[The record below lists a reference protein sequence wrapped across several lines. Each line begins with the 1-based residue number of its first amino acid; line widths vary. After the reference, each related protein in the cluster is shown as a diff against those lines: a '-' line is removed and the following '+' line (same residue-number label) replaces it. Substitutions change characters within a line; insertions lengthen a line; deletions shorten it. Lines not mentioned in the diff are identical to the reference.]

1 MARLFIYR
9 PATQPFY
16 SHCSLR
22 QPPRSCIATNLSMDP
37 GARALQR
44 PKIWHAKMTA
54 SLRMIAA
61 LRPISTKEID
71 RIRDAQPPG
80 LSGCGKARSRTAC
93 RSALISPPQET
104 RVVLRSWRRQILCG
118 LGGKRLARS
127 RARKRILPPQGFLS
141 LALARRRCASVGLR
155 SAPSQSSRS
164 FPYSPP

>member
-9 PATQPFY
+9 PATQPYY

-118 LGGKRLARS
+118 LRQATRS
-127 RARKRILPPQGFLS
+127 IAGPEANTSASRILVLGARAEAVRLRRPS
-141 LALARRRCASVGLR
+141 LCTESIIQVI
-155 SAPSQSSRS
+155 PI
-164 FPYSPP
+164 